1 LKKIFFYLLLP
12 CLALS
17 ACFLLFTLEGHIEPR
32 SASSE
37 DIRVLQQLSQQAR
50 AFLRD
55 PADNSRLQISHT
67 DLQSLF
73 NVASDGLKPVIFHG
87 AITDDQ
93 LLIHAVAPLPAPF
106 SDRMLLFS
114 CWLEQQQQGFAIEG
128 CLAGRVPVAG
138 SLTMW
143 LLRQSFAIAFKAPD
157 DQLAFQILLSG
168 QVSKQVLS
176 FAKAGVLQHQPELS
190 RLTTANSQLGMKS
203 VQGALGLVDVTPY
216 LELLSKLHSEN
227 PSENQLAFYLQQLLQ
242 AAASKEHD
250 FHTESTSA
258 IWALAIA
265 AAERRFIQLTPV
277 TVDVD
282 TIPKLPRLQL
292 GGREDLALHFL
303 YSAAMRIAANP
314 LIATK
319 IGAFKELSD
328 AGAGGSGFSFV
339 DIAANK
345 AGIWL
350 VDNIAGIAQQQL
362 FILNSVDFEAAFMP
376 AWQDLPEGLTEAQ
389 LQYRFGGPEG
399 EGSKALLRQIEQRL
413 LELSLFRL

>member
-1 LKKIFFYLLLP
+1 MKKIFFYLLLP

-55 PADNSRLQISHT
+55 PAYNSRLQISHT

-128 CLAGRVPVAG
+128 CLAGPVPVAG

-203 VQGALGLVDVTPY
+203 VQEALGLVDVTPY

-227 PSENQLAFYLQQLLQ
+227 PSENQLAFYLHQLSQ

-250 FHTESTSA
+250 FHAESTSA

>member
-1 LKKIFFYLLLP
+1 MKKIFFYLLLP
-12 CLALS
+12 FLALS
-17 ACFLLFTLEGHIEPR
+17 ACFLLFTVEGHIDPR

-37 DIRVLQQLSQQAR
+37 DIRVLQQLSRQAR
-50 AFLRD
+50 TFLRD
-55 PADNSRLQISHT
+55 PGDNSILQISHT

-114 CWLEQQQQGFAIEG
+114 CWLEQQQQGLAIEG

-250 FHTESTSA
+250 FHAESTSA
-258 IWALAIA
+258 IWALAIE

-389 LQYRFGGPEG
+389 LQHRFGGPEG